1 MTPFRIDS
9 GEEVRQAHVT
19 TPGNLLQRVP
29 KCILEANAR
38 LVAGENRIAS
48 RLETSFRLGLEFR
61 FHTSRRCDWQ
71 RNRINGRR
79 LGTARPFPLRRL
91 HSGPQS
97 SSFRSM
103 SGNAPRTPESSVA
116 DAMRTSV
123 VTRNYRQINSRVATR
138 NSSGTDFKSHRSPEG
153 FHRFA
158 NILSWSGSYSRH
170 FSCRRLALPSSGCG
184 KCKIGRVPEVRNR
197 RRAKPGW
204 SWESE

>member
-19 TPGNLLQRVP
+19 SPGNLLQRVP

-38 LVAGENRIAS
+38 LVVGENRIAS

-79 LGTARPFPLRRL
+79 LGTARPFPLRRF

-153 FHRFA
+153 FPWFA
-158 NILSWSGSYSRH
+158 NIRPCSQPGLFFWPAPLG
-170 FSCRRLALPSSGCG
+170 RLW
-184 KCKIGRVPEVRNR
+184 V
-197 RRAKPGW
+197 W
-204 SWESE
+204 